1 MEDDSII
8 DRSGV
13 FISLSVKVPRAIVG
27 KVRWMNCKWKKEI
40 GVIVVNV
47 LANKGKNIFYSRSKS
62 QSVLPKKYNPKQ
74 LSVYGIIKALEF
86 LEKEGYIVNNISPR
100 DYGYYDHEAIS
111 SSFVAT
117 DLLMNMFS
125 TGSNAIDSKK
135 TIVVDTQR
143 VVLKDKDKNMVDYK
157 ECDVTRYTRD
167 SLTTYNQYIA
177 DQHIT
182 YSDKD
187 NIVHEANC
195 CLTRI
200 FNQEIGFTGRLYR
213 SEIQN
218 IKSCYR
224 QSIMINGVSAV
235 EIDYS
240 ALHLRMLIDMYLCT
254 DKVPYGVDAY
264 LLPLTQ
270 EEQMIDANREAV
282 KRAFN
287 ILLNNS
293 KRHIACSAIQQYLNL
308 KNRECTIRSGSVLLS
323 KIEEAYS
330 FLPLQVILWQSKP
343 LAYKLQNLDSEIAL
357 EIISAGVEDD
367 VVVLPIH
374 DSFIVQTTHKNW
386 LQEIMGNMY
395 RKYLRTEGMVP
406 VTVTID
412 GKDYKELA

>member
-1 MEDDSII
+1 MELDDV

-13 FISLSVKVPRAIVG
+13 FISLSVKVPRGVSSKI
-27 KVRWMNCKWKKEI
+27 RYMNCRYKREI

-47 LANKGKNIFYSRSKS
+47 LANKGKNIFYSRDTSIKL
-62 QSVLPKKYNPKQ
+62 LPKKYNPKQ
-74 LSVYGIIKALEF
+74 LSVYGVIKALEF

-100 DYGYYDHEAIS
+100 DYGHYDHEAIS

-117 DLLMNMFS
+117 DLLINMFS
-125 TGSNAIDSKK
+125 IGNNAVDSKK

-177 DQHIT
+177 AQHIT

-224 QSIMINGVSAV
+224 QSILINGVSAV

-270 EEQMIDANREAV
+270 EEQMIGANREAI

-293 KRHIACSAIQQYLNL
+293 KRHLACSAIQQYLNL
-308 KNRECTIRSGSVLLS
+308 KNKECTIRSGSVLLS
-323 KIEEAYS
+323 RIEEAYS

-386 LQEIMGNMY
+386 LQEIMGSMY
-395 RKYLRTEGMVP
+395 RKYLRVEGMVP